1 GEEGGQ
7 PVGAGDVEHP
17 VGAALGHAG
26 HVGDGDG
33 EEVQHVGERGAVEV
47 AVGFH
52 APVVEEHGV
61 VDGGGEFG
69 VGGGFGV
76 ADGVAGGPVH
86 LGCAAQRVGV
96 LDAGAVGSAVA
107 GDDGGVGEEGAHPGG
122 GEGLPRGGARGLQ
135 GGGERPVG
143 AQEGFHA
150 HGGGEVGDV
159 DQGGQVVQGEDE
171 HAEHAFGAVG
181 EGEAF
186 FFAQGDGFEAGFGE
200 CFGGGAALPAGGED
214 FT

>member
-1 GEEGGQ
+1 RDWSS
-7 PVGAGDVEHP
+7 DVCSSD
-17 VGAALGHAG
+17 L
-26 HVGDGDG
+26 
-33 EEVQHVGERGAVEV
+33 
-47 AVGFH
+47 
-52 APVVEEHGV
+52 
-61 VDGGGEFG
+61 
-69 VGGGFGV
+69 
-76 ADGVAGGPVH
+76 
-86 LGCAAQRVGV
+86 
-96 LDAGAVGSAVA
+96 
-107 GDDGGVGEEGAHPGG
+107 GAHPGG
-122 GEGLPRGGARGLQ
+122 GDGLPRVGAQVLQ
-135 GGGERPVG
+135 VGGERPVG

-214 FT
+214 FAFSGEGEGDGGERGEVSGAAQ